1 MLIEVKMLIIIV
13 TAGEII
19 SRVIDG
25 IKPESVYFSE
35 QDGHRGAIMVVE
47 VPDASAILSILNLG
61 F

>member
-1 MLIEVKMLIIIV
+1 MLIIIV